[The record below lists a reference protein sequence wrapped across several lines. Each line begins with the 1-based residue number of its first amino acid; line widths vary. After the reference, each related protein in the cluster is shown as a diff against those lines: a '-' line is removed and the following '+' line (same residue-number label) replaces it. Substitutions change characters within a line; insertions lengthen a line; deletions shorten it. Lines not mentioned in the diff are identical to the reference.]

1 MLRFMGSQR
10 VGHDRATEL
19 NTRLQLNFSLSE
31 KLLFIRSL
39 NKMVVMNT
47 PVSPNN
53 SLHSHGIFSHSCL
66 S

>member
-53 SLHSHGIFSHSCL
+53 ALHSHGIFSHSCL